1 MKGHAGSSGRR
12 QRAGSDRTLFGVHFL
27 SFFFLFLSLFSF
39 PFYIII
45 GQSRVALGCLFLPIR
60 QIKIGKFPS
69 EFANWLILFGRDP
82 VNQSPVGVYVSVIDR
97 N

>member
-1 MKGHAGSSGRR
+1 MRAAAVVGNGLALTGRCSG
-12 QRAGSDRTLFGVHFL
+12 FIFFL

>member
-12 QRAGSDRTLFGVHFL
+12 QRAGSDRTLFRVHFL
-27 SFFFLFLSLFSF
+27 SFFLSLFYF
-39 PFYIII
+39 PFYIMI
-45 GQSRVALGCLFLPIR
+45 GQSRVARGCLFIPIR
-60 QIKIGKFPS
+60 QIKIGIFPS

-82 VNQSPVGVYVSVIDR
+82 VKQSPVGVYVSVIDR